1 MKYCYNKVQ
10 KQQWLEAVK
19 LITNKGG
26 DRVCYLHFKD
36 SDFWE
41 NRLKRGIVV
50 PSKKLPKNYHYEDGT
65 NLVGPMQPLELSK
78 FTNDSQSTDHNYSA
92 ENSSNKVIKDLMDQ
106 VAQLRTQVSKDSRTK
121 RILKQNNADLRR
133 NLGTYK
139 HKYNSIVSG
148 KSLPKKT
155 KNTVATEKLMNSTYN
170 FSKTQIGMIL
180 SEKERKRGRNWSKQ
194 DFRFAGKMIQLKGK
208 TVTILNKEKI
218 LPTPSLK
225 CFLRK
230 FSWIHSL
237 PDVPIKP
244 VVVYCELSKYQI
256 STQSRVGNGMS
267 SEELAIFVHH
277 I

>member
-1 MKYCYNKVQ
+1 MYLLDMKYCYYKVQ
-10 KQQWLEAVK
+10 RQQWLEAVK

-92 ENSSNKVIKDLMDQ
+92 ENSSNKIIKDLMDQ
-106 VAQLRTQVSKDSRTK
+106 VGQLRTQVSKDSRTK

-155 KNTVATEKLMNSTYN
+155 KNIVATDKLMNSTYN

-244 VVVYCELSKYQI
+244 VVVYCELSKYSI
-256 STQSRVGNGMS
+256 
-267 SEELAIFVHH
+267 
-277 I
+277 